1 MAGRK
6 KKPRIAAGRKRE
18 ASLSDT
24 SSVCSDNPFDI
35 LPEQEAGEM
44 EVTNNETIQNIK
56 SLKKEKVPPIVVTIS
71 SEFNIF
77 KKELST
83 FVSDVKVTYQIGRRG
98 ECRLLADSVKGRDRL
113 VQYLTD
119 KMYKFFTY
127 DTKNAKPFK
136 VVLKGLTNDQTV
148 DEIKLTLTELLG
160 IAPTQVILMKQK
172 SRGENS
178 QRTGISLV
186 NYLIHF
192 NRNEV
197 NNLKFF
203 EKAHAL
209 YNVRVKWE
217 IYRKYGGG
225 EKHIT
230 QCRTCQRYGHGSKFC
245 NMDQKCLNCGDSSH
259 KKDTCPVKE
268 SKNFRC
274 ANCNGN
280 HMSNFYQCPVRL
292 AIVKARQGKQNSISQ
307 LKPTSKQNSPS
318 VPVTH
323 SLPTPLHTRLT
334 YAQVTGSSNIIPPSV
349 GSSKMT
355 VNMGK
360 QNTLENNCTPITP
373 ANIAT
378 ENIFSNVNCL
388 GPITAGKLSFL
399 QQAMFDLMN
408 AMLQA
413 KSMFEAIQIGTNF
426 TIKIVSNLKFS
437 NDFK

>member
-1 MAGRK
+1 MVT
-6 KKPRIAAGRKRE
+6 IASE
-18 ASLSDT
+18 
-24 SSVCSDNPFDI
+24 FDI
-35 LPEQEAGEM
+35 
-44 EVTNNETIQNIK
+44 
-56 SLKKEKVPPIVVTIS
+56 
-71 SEFNIF
+71 F
-77 KKELST
+77 KRELST
-83 FVSDVKVTYQIGRRG
+83 FLSDVKVTYQIGRRG
-98 ECRLLADSVKGRDRL
+98 ECRLLAQTLKNWNRL
-113 VQYLTD
+113 IQYLTE
-119 KMYKFFTY
+119 KMYNFFTY
-127 DTKNAKPFK
+127 DTKSAKPFK

-148 DEIKLTLTELLG
+148 DEIKITLTELLG

-192 NRNEV
+192 NRSEV

-209 YNVRVKWE
+209 CNVRVKWE
-217 IYRKYGGG
+217 LYRKFGGG

-230 QCRTCQRYGHGSKFC
+230 QYRVCQRYGHGSKFC
-245 NMDQKCLNCGDSSH
+245 NMDQKCLICGDSSH

-280 HMSNFYQCPVRL
+280 HMSNFYQCPARL
-292 AIVKARQGKQNSISQ
+292 AIVKARQGKQN
-307 LKPTSKQNSPS
+307 LKQNSPS
-318 VPVTH
+318 VLVTH

-373 ANIAT
+373 ANIAA

-388 GPITAGKLSFL
+388 GPITAGKLFFCNRQCSIL
-399 QQAMFDLMN
+399 
-408 AMLQA
+408 
-413 KSMFEAIQIGTNF
+413 
-426 TIKIVSNLKFS
+426 
-437 NDFK
+437 